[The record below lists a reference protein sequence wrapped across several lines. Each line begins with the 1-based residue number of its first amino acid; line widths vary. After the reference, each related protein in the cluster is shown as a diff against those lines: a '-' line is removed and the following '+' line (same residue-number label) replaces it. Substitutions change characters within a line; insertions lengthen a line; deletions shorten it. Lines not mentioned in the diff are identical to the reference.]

1 MPFETAAQF
10 LLVSS
15 GCGGNSGMHGPRLL
29 WRRNKPAIRNYAVAL
44 VSTAVALGIARWLD
58 VHFESAPVS
67 LFLCAVMVSAWLG
80 GVGPGLLAAVLSAA
94 AFAYYF
100 VSPLYSLAVAPEEL
114 PRFIIYV
121 LAAILVGSLSAAQR
135 GSMQSLRKAGE
146 ALRETQTALAHVT
159 RVMTMGELAASIAH
173 EVNQPLAGVVINGN
187 ACLRWLA
194 GESPNLAEAR
204 EAAQRII
211 RDGTRASEIISRVRA
226 LARKTG
232 TLTERVDLNEAIR
245 EVLALCQGEA
255 RKHRVELR
263 VQLPGDLPPVRGDRV
278 LIQQVVLNLVMN
290 GIEAMSGAQDHSR
303 ELMIQAQGEAG
314 EVRVTVRDS
323 GIGLDPQTVTRIFDA
338 LYTTKPGGMGMG
350 LSISRTIVENH
361 GGRLSVVARDR
372 RGATFEFTL
381 PAYV

>member
-1 MPFETAAQF
+1 
-10 LLVSS
+10 
-15 GCGGNSGMHGPRLL
+15 MHGPGLL
-29 WRRNKPAIRNYAVAL
+29 WRNYGVAVL
-44 VSTAVALGIARWLD
+44 SPVLALGIARWPDAHL
-58 VHFESAPVS
+58 ESAPVS
-67 LFLCAVMVSAWLG
+67 LFLCAVMLGAWLG

-135 GSMQSLRKAGE
+135 SSMQSLRKAGE

-232 TLTERVDLNEAIR
+232 TPTERVDLNEAIR

-255 RKHRVELR
+255 RKHGVELR

-290 GIEAMSGAQDHSR
+290 GIEAMRDAQDHAR
-303 ELMIQAQGEAG
+303 ELVIRAQGEADRL
-314 EVRVTVRDS
+314 RVTVHDS
-323 GIGLDPQTVTRIFDA
+323 GVGLEPQAVERIFDA
-338 LYTTKPGGMGMG
+338 LYTTKPGGLGMG
-350 LSISRTIVENH
+350 LSISHHRRE
-361 GGRLSVVARDR
+361 S
-372 RGATFEFTL
+372 RGAAVGRRARR
-381 PAYV
+381 PWC

>member
-1 MPFETAAQF
+1 
-10 LLVSS
+10 
-15 GCGGNSGMHGPRLL
+15 MHSRRLL
-29 WRRNKPAIRNYAVAL
+29 RRHDKSSIRDYTVAVL
-44 VSTAVALGIARWLD
+44 STAVALGIARLP
-58 VHFESAPVS
+58 VAHLEGAPVS
-67 LFLCAVMVSAWLG
+67 LFLCAVMLSAWLG

-361 GGRLSVVARDR
+361 GGQLSALPQGGP
-372 RGATFEFTL
+372 GATFEFTL
-381 PAYV
+381 PAYR

>member
-1 MPFETAAQF
+1 MDR
-10 LLVSS
+10 L
-15 GCGGNSGMHGPRLL
+15 RLL
-29 WRRNKPAIRNYAVAL
+29 WRQNKQSLRDYTVAV
-44 VSTAVALGIARWLD
+44 VSVAVALGILRLPI
-58 VHFESAPVS
+58 VHLQGAIVS
-67 LFLCAVMVSAWLG
+67 LFLCAVMLSAWLG
-80 GVGPGLLAAVLSAA
+80 GVGPGLLAAGLSAA

-100 VSPLYSLAVAPEEL
+100 LSPVHSLIVAAEET
-114 PRFIIYV
+114 PRFVIFV

-135 GSMQSLRKAGE
+135 RSMQSLRKAE
-146 ALRETQTALAHVT
+146 ETLRETQAALAHVT

-173 EVNQPLAGVVINGN
+173 EVNQPLAGIVINGN

-211 RDGTRASEIISRVRA
+211 RDGSRASEIVSRIRA
-226 LARKTG
+226 LAKKTS
-232 TLTERVDLNEAIR
+232 TLAERVDLSEAIR

-255 RKHRVELR
+255 RKHGVALYA
-263 VQLPGDLPPVRGDRV
+263 QFPGDLPPVRGDRV

-290 GIEAMSGAQDHSR
+290 GIEAMRDVQDRPR
-303 ELMIQAQGEAG
+303 ELVIQAQAEA
-314 EVRVTVRDS
+314 EQVRVTVHDS
-323 GIGLDPQTVTRIFDA
+323 GIGLDPQAQERIFDA

>member
-1 MPFETAAQF
+1 MDR
-10 LLVSS
+10 L
-15 GCGGNSGMHGPRLL
+15 RLL
-29 WRRNKPAIRNYAVAL
+29 WRQNKQSLRNYTVAV
-44 VSTAVALGIARWLD
+44 VSVAVALGIMRLPI
-58 VHFESAPVS
+58 VHLQGAIVS
-67 LFLCAVMVSAWLG
+67 LFLCAVMLSAWLG
-80 GVGPGLLAAVLSAA
+80 GVGPGLLAAGLSAA

-100 VSPLYSLAVAPEEL
+100 LSPVHSLIVAAEET
-114 PRFIIYV
+114 PRFVIFV

-135 GSMQSLRKAGE
+135 CSMQSLRKAE
-146 ALRETQTALAHVT
+146 ETLRETQAALAHVT

-173 EVNQPLAGVVINGN
+173 EVNQPLAGIVINGN

-211 RDGTRASEIISRVRA
+211 RDGSRASEIVSRIRA
-226 LARKTG
+226 LAKKTS
-232 TLTERVDLNEAIR
+232 TRAERVDLTEAIR

-255 RKHRVELR
+255 RKHGVALSA
-263 VQLPGDLPPVRGDRV
+263 QFPGDFPPARGDRV

-290 GIEAMSGAQDHSR
+290 GIEAKRDVQDRPR
-303 ELMIQAQGEAG
+303 ELVIQAQAEAKQ
-314 EVRVTVRDS
+314 VRVTVHDS
-323 GIGLDPQTVTRIFDA
+323 GVGLGPQAQERIFDA